1 VKRASLGLAVVLGLI
16 PDLGAQN
23 PAPKPIDLGQASL
36 EVLMDIKV
44 TSVSKKEEKLS
55 RTAAAIFV
63 ISSDD
68 IRRSG
73 ATNIPDLLR
82 MAPGV
87 DVEQIDANAWAI
99 SIRGFNSRYSDKVL
113 VLIDGRTVYN
123 PTFSGVSWDQLEL
136 PLEDIDRIEVIRGP
150 GASVWGA
157 NAVNGVISIITKS
170 SKDTKGGLLTVAG
183 GSQTNAL
190 GELQYGGAAG
200 QSATYRVFASYF
212 DIGNSDA
219 QTGGDA
225 NDHWQRSH
233 AGFRTDWQA
242 SSSDSLMLQGDLF
255 ANQENQTAGSD
266 IPTLSAPLT
275 PQPLGAAGGDLLAL
289 WKHTLAGGSETS
301 FRAYFNNDRIDDV
314 GTPGKMRTFDLDFQ
328 HHLVAGDRNDIV
340 WGLGARSDTTGLT
353 AGYPV
358 MFVPPYRTVALF
370 NVFFQ
375 DEIRVSNA
383 LWFTIGGKLEHNGY
397 TGFEV
402 EPSARLV
409 WAPPDKKYAL
419 WAAASKAIRE
429 PSQTDVDV
437 QVDLGMLSVGPGT
450 VEVFRLLG
458 NPKVEVE
465 QVRDYEFGF
474 RSELTKA
481 LSFDAALFLSFYH
494 DLETL
499 EPQTPVILPGVPGA
513 PVEIEI
519 PLLYE
524 NQTHAMDY
532 GGELFLN
539 WRATSRWRI
548 SPGYSYLHATL
559 SQNPPGQGINS
570 ATISTDFPQ
579 NLVQVRSLFNLSRK
593 MDFDQSLYYTARLA
607 GGAIPGHA
615 RLDVRLAR
623 RIGES
628 AEISVVGQNLL
639 QPRALEYGNSDGIVG
654 TESVRSV
661 YGKITWRF

>member
-1 VKRASLGLAVVLGLI
+1 MKRASLGLAVVLGLI

-225 NDHWQRSH
+225 NDHWHRSH

-242 SSSDSLMLQGDLF
+242 SSSDS
-255 ANQENQTAGSD
+255 
-266 IPTLSAPLT
+266 
-275 PQPLGAAGGDLLAL
+275 
-289 WKHTLAGGSETS
+289 
-301 FRAYFNNDRIDDV
+301 
-314 GTPGKMRTFDLDFQ
+314 
-328 HHLVAGDRNDIV
+328 
-340 WGLGARSDTTGLT
+340 
-353 AGYPV
+353 
-358 MFVPPYRTVALF
+358 
-370 NVFFQ
+370 
-375 DEIRVSNA
+375 
-383 LWFTIGGKLEHNGY
+383 
-397 TGFEV
+397 
-402 EPSARLV
+402 
-409 WAPPDKKYAL
+409 
-419 WAAASKAIRE
+419 
-429 PSQTDVDV
+429 
-437 QVDLGMLSVGPGT
+437 
-450 VEVFRLLG
+450 
-458 NPKVEVE
+458 
-465 QVRDYEFGF
+465 
-474 RSELTKA
+474 
-481 LSFDAALFLSFYH
+481 
-494 DLETL
+494 
-499 EPQTPVILPGVPGA
+499 
-513 PVEIEI
+513 
-519 PLLYE
+519 
-524 NQTHAMDY
+524 
-532 GGELFLN
+532 
-539 WRATSRWRI
+539 
-548 SPGYSYLHATL
+548 
-559 SQNPPGQGINS
+559 
-570 ATISTDFPQ
+570 
-579 NLVQVRSLFNLSRK
+579 
-593 MDFDQSLYYTARLA
+593 
-607 GGAIPGHA
+607 
-615 RLDVRLAR
+615 
-623 RIGES
+623 
-628 AEISVVGQNLL
+628 
-639 QPRALEYGNSDGIVG
+639 
-654 TESVRSV
+654 
-661 YGKITWRF
+661 